1 MNGGRWRIP
10 WTFPFLFASLL
21 EEYMPHPSAY
31 IGNVQAVWLL
41 ISKKIFFI
49 FYVFSVFSVFSDI
62 TLRDYKVD
70 SLKSFMEDKEKVID
84 KAITLSPI
92 KP

>member
-41 ISKKIFFI
+41 ISKKIFFYLLCL
-49 FYVFSVFSVFSDI
+49 FCLF
-62 TLRDYKVD
+62 
-70 SLKSFMEDKEKVID
+70 
-84 KAITLSPI
+84 
-92 KP
+92 